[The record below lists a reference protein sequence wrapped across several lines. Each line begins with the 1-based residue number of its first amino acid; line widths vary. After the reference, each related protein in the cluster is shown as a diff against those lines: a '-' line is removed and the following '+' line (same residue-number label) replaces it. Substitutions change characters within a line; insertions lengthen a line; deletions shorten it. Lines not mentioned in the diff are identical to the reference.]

1 MNQEMLFRIR
11 VIDNCLRKASRKWTR
26 DTLAD
31 ACNEQA
37 WEYLDLERN
46 YTILTISR
54 DLKRM
59 KAEPPSGYGA
69 PIEWDAQLKTYR
81 YTDADY
87 SIDLLPLFQEDINL
101 LEEALGLIQSAPYF
115 ELDNGLSTL
124 ADRIAERL
132 KLKRNR
138 SELPPVVF
146 SHSQKVEGQGW
157 IPLLYEAVIRKHCVV
172 LEYQP
177 FEEPLIRQVVSP
189 YLLREYNRRWFLI
202 GYSHKYQ
209 KIRTYALDRVQEAD
223 QYLLEHFQMLPGF
236 NPKRYFNAVVGV
248 SVPEGRQPEA
258 VRIRVTPLR
267 AKYLSTKPIHASQ
280 ALVEKTEAYAIFQL
294 KVIPNIELERQ
305 ILSMGEEVR
314 VLQPEWL
321 RQRIAE
327 RLKLAAE
334 QYAKGTQ

>member
-11 VIDNCLRKASRKWTR
+11 VIDNCLRKASQKWTR

-101 LEEALGLIQSAPYF
+101 LEETLGLIQSAPYF

-146 SHSQKVEGQGW
+146 SHSQKVQGQGW

-177 FEEPLIRQVVSP
+177 FEEPLSRQVVSP

-202 GYSHKYQ
+202 GYSHKYH
-209 KIRTYALDRVQEAD
+209 KIRTYALDRVQGAER
-223 QYLLEHFQMLPGF
+223 YLLEQFYLQPGF
-236 NPKRYFNAVVGV
+236 NPKTYFDPVIGV
-248 SVPEGRQPEA
+248 SIPEDRQLEE
-258 VRIRVTPLR
+258 VRIKVTPLR
-267 AKYLSTKPIHASQ
+267 AKYLITKPIHHSQ
-280 ALVEKTEAYAIFQL
+280 KLLEQTETYSIL
-294 KVIPNIELERQ
+294 SIRVIPNIEFERFL
-305 ILSMGEEVR
+305 LSMGEEAV
-314 VLQPEWL
+314 VEQPSWL
-321 RQRIAE
+321 RHQIAE
-327 RLKLAAE
+327 RLKLAAD
-334 QYAKGTQ
+334 QYAKET